1 MIPKDIKFFACLV
14 LVFMLIVLA
23 SSMDYNDE
31 ITERGDYCDMIKNGD
46 YPGSEATYSAYC
58 SNTWKI

>member
-1 MIPKDIKFFACLV
+1 MTLQDIKIIACAGAF
-14 LVFMLIVLA
+14 VFLFGLA
-23 SSMDYNDE
+23 SSMDYDDQ

>member
-23 SSMDYNDE
+23 SSIDYNDE

-58 SNTWKI
+58 SNT